1 MTPDPA
7 LLRAVAERALEHVKD
22 GATIGLGTGHAAQAF
37 VYALRDRV
45 RAGLKVRGVPTSES
59 TQVLAEAVDIQLT
72 TLDEVDRLDVAVDG
86 ADEVDPAG
94 NLIKGYGGALIR
106 EKIVAAAAG
115 RLIIL
120 VGPEKVVSVLGGRGI
135 VPVEIVPFGEAATM
149 RHLRR
154 LGCEPVRRMDGKE
167 PFVSDNGNTIFDC
180 RVGPIADPARLD
192 DELHRIPGVVGTGL
206 FVGFAPIVIIG
217 HEGSVEVRDHG
228 VSTGAST

>member
-1 MTPDPA
+1 MTPEQSILP
-7 LLRAVAERALEHVKD
+7 AVAERALDYVKD
-22 GATIGLGTGHAAQAF
+22 GATIGLGTGRAAQAF

-45 RAGLKVRGVPTSES
+45 RAGLKVTGVPTSES
-59 TQVLAEAVDIQLT
+59 TQVLAGAVDIPLT

-120 VGPEKVVSVLGGRGI
+120 VGPEKVVPVLGSRGI
-135 VPVEIVPFGEAATM
+135 VPVEIVPFGEAATI

-167 PFVSDNGNTIFDC
+167 PFVSDNGNTILDC
-180 RVGPIADPARLD
+180 RVAPIADPARLEN
-192 DELHRIPGVVGTGL
+192 ELLRVPGVVGTGL
-206 FVGFAPIVIIG
+206 FVGFAPIVVIG

-228 VSTGAST
+228 ASK